1 MAGVRFFLRNF
12 EEIVAG
18 IFMVLMSLATFAN
31 VVARYIFNNPI
42 QWAEEFS
49 RYAFIWVVFMG
60 AAVCTKRK
68 RHIAIESVVLA
79 LPRRMQSY
87 FHVLADLFILGLM
100 VVIAYYGSILTMSAT
115 NTTATL
121 KVPQYIVY
129 IVVPVSAALIFLYA
143 AGDLQ
148 RHLRSALRGGDLP

>member
-12 EEIVAG
+12 EEIVVG
-18 IFMVLMSLATFAN
+18 IFMVLMSLATFSN
-31 VVARYIFNNPI
+31 VVARYIFNSPI

-68 RHIAIESVVLA
+68 RHITIDTLVLA

-87 FHVLADLFILGLM
+87 FHVLADLTVLGLM
-100 VVIAYYGSILTMSAT
+100 VVIAYYGTILTASAT
-115 NTTATL
+115 QTTATL

-129 IVVPVSAALIFLYA
+129 TVVPVSAVLIFLHSL
-143 AGDLQ
+143 GDFQ
-148 RHLRSALRGGDLP
+148 RHLRSALRGGERP

>member
-1 MAGVRFFLRNF
+1 MEGFRLLLKNC
-12 EEIVAG
+12 EEFVAG
-18 IFMVLMSLATFAN
+18 IFMVFMSLATFSN
-31 VVARYIFNNPI
+31 VIARYIFNNPI

-68 RHIAIESVVLA
+68 RHIAIDSLVLV
-79 LPRRMQSY
+79 LPRRIQTY
-87 FHVLADLFILGLM
+87 FHVLVDLFILGLM
-100 VVIAYYGSILTMSAT
+100 VVIVYYGSILTISAT

-129 IVVPVSAALIFLYA
+129 IVVPISGALIFMYSI
-143 AGDLQ
+143 GDLRQ
-148 RHLRSALRGGDLP
+148 HLRRLLGSVESP

>member
-1 MAGVRFFLRNF
+1 MAGFRFLLKNF
-12 EEIVAG
+12 EEFISG
-18 IFMVLMSLATFAN
+18 IFLVLMSLATFSN
-31 VVARYIFNNPI
+31 VIARYIFNNPI

-68 RHIAIESVVLA
+68 RHIAIDSLVLV
-79 LPRRMQSY
+79 LPRRIQTY
-87 FHVLADLFILGLM
+87 FHVLVDLFILGLM
-100 VVIAYYGSILTMSAT
+100 VVIVYYGSILTISAT

-129 IVVPVSAALIFLYA
+129 IVVPISGALIFLYSI
-143 AGDLQ
+143 GDLRQ
-148 RHLRSALRGGDLP
+148 HLRRLLGSVESP